1 MVLGWPNLRFFL
13 GLAACLWSTVIS
25 QEFVKGSIQG
35 TSLFQCLISASNSII
50 TSGSDLKLTAWSTSN
65 PPTQLAQA
73 TLTKQAQKLVATED
87 QQIFL
92 VGYSDGNIDM
102 YRFDSA
108 GNAFSLVSSLT
119 STFSTLGTLLD
130 ANNLIFTVYMSALS
144 STTLV
149 VIDTVNPTLYTTWA
163 PPPASY
169 TYSSMAFLEYT
180 NYIFVGTSGGVIEVK
195 DSSFQAFSQV
205 TNPVAPGLPLNTIT
219 RMASV
224 WRNELVF
231 LGYNTGAL
239 RSIESRSVAN
249 ANTLRTNYGGA
260 HAASVTGMTWFN
272 LTAYLVTA
280 DSGGKINIWD
290 VITGSITPVFTQTFA
305 SRSITVL
312 APSFDKKKFL
322 VGAVSAAAGEFSLWN
337 PTGLGCHPT
346 CAAGSTCKD
355 SSEFGCSSCKSGY
368 SFESSTSFCNIICP
382 PGQYQFRNNNTCVA
396 CYPTCTECIGASV
409 LQCTVCSGGLVIS
422 TNRSCVSTC
431 PTATFLKN
439 TTHCDFCYP
448 TCQTCKGYSKD
459 DCITCVPGRLMDID
473 NQCVAA
479 CSKGAFK
486 NSPTTCQ
493 KCDPTCVTCNGGLPT
508 NCTTCLNPEWNYL
521 ANGTCVDC
529 SVIWDKRPEVCLN
542 AKEIFSVKKS
552 IWNYDMYSSS
562 SYEVVFKNIS
572 FLITTFQNMSW
583 NEMLD
588 VKIDGLK
595 QGVDFTKNFVY
606 RYKELILD
614 LNFTY
619 DSEKPVTLV
628 VQPIK
633 FYFNYNNKTNLSSF
647 LLSAKSA
654 SIANVGVYQYDSPWL
669 IKMSRNAGIVLNLL
683 VDIYGWITLVTTLVL
698 MFFEI
703 DISRPF
709 IDFIRMVK
717 PVSRFKYINIYYG
730 GITEI
735 FLTNFRNVFQIVS
748 DSRTDENEKFF
759 IESRASLR
767 RFYLPVLTFTS
778 IPDKYFL
785 YLVLVLLKLFRAKIY
800 QYSKG
805 RKYMTPDDE
814 FLVDMVD
821 RIKIPMFFFLIF
833 DVVFYTSHTLVHQ
846 SLLVKQTRNS
856 YFSIALA
863 MILLMMF
870 TFEFIIISIQC
881 HRYKT
886 KGKQEI
892 LQELIVRSV
901 VDIQEAYPT
910 KTLKEVLRRF
920 KKRALEV
927 INELYIN
934 FENKL
939 GTKSPEVRFF
949 ESELKQESLTQ
960 TKWAKYYNLLAIMKV
975 VLMEPIFITLQM
987 NKLMQIL
994 SLLLIQAAFTFYVM
1008 YAAIKLRI
1016 FAHWWSYIFVLIHEC
1031 ALFAFFFFGFFFY
1044 LQGEAR
1050 LGSGFD
1056 RIQFTLVLFLMLAV
1070 VAGVAKLGVGQ
1081 YFLIRK
1087 KFRQNKSDKKVKDEV
1102 G

>member
-1 MVLGWPNLRFFL
+1 MYKIDS
-13 GLAACLWSTVIS
+13 STN
-25 QEFVKGSIQG
+25 Q
-35 TSLFQCLISASNSII
+35 
-50 TSGSDLKLTAWSTSN
+50 
-65 PPTQLAQA
+65 
-73 TLTKQAQKLVATED
+73 
-87 QQIFL
+87 
-92 VGYSDGNIDM
+92 
-102 YRFDSA
+102 
-108 GNAFSLVSSLT
+108 FSLVSSMT
-119 STFSTLGTLLD
+119 STFTTLGPLLD
-130 ANNLIFTVYMSALS
+130 ASNLIFTVYMAGLS
-144 STTLV
+144 DSTLV
-149 VIDTVNPTLYTTWA
+149 VIDSVV
-163 PPPASY
+163 PASFTSWVNAQPY
-169 TYSSMAFLEYT
+169 TFTSMAFLEYT
-180 NYIFVGTSGGVIEVK
+180 NYIFVGTSTGVIEVK

-205 TNPVAPGLPLNTIT
+205 TTGILGQSISA
-219 RMASV
+219 MACV

-231 LGYNTGAL
+231 VGYATGHL
-239 RSIESRSVAN
+239 NSLNSRSTSN
-249 ANTLRTNYGGA
+249 QNQLNTSYPTSHSNPITSMLW
-260 HAASVTGMTWFN
+260 MN

-280 DSGGKINIWD
+280 DSGGKINIWNT
-290 VITGSITPVFTQTFA
+290 ITRSTVVAFSQTYTGH
-305 SRSITVL
+305 SITVL
-312 APSFDKKKFL
+312 APSTDKRKFL
-322 VGAVSAAAGEFSLWN
+322 AGGSSGGSGEFSLWN

-346 CAAGSTCKD
+346 CAGGSTCKD
-355 SSEFGCSSCKSGY
+355 YSEFGCSACTGGY
-368 SFESSTSFCNIICP
+368 TYESSTNFCNIVCP

-396 CYPTCTECIGASV
+396 CDPTCTECIGASV

-422 TNRSCVSTC
+422 TNRSCVNTC
-431 PTATFLKN
+431 PTMTFLKN

-459 DCITCVPGRLMDID
+459 DCLTCVPGRLMDID

-479 CSKGAFK
+479 CNKRAFK
-486 NSPTTCQ
+486 SSPTTCQ
-493 KCDPTCVTCNGGLPT
+493 KCHSTCVTCNGGAST
-508 NCTTCLNPEWNYL
+508 NCTSCLNPEWNYIS
-521 ANGTCVDC
+521 NGSCVDC
-529 SVIWDKRPEVCLN
+529 SLDWEKHPELCLN
-542 AKEIFSVKKS
+542 AKEIFTVKKS

-562 SYEVVFKNIS
+562 SFEVVFKNTS
-572 FLITTFQNMSW
+572 FLIDTFEKINW
-583 NEMLD
+583 NELID
-588 VKIDGLK
+588 VKIEGMT
-595 QGVDFTKNFVY
+595 QGIDFTKNLHY

-614 LNFTY
+614 LNFTE
-619 DSEKPVTLV
+619 DSEVTKRMTV
-628 VQPIK
+628 VPK
-633 FYFNYNNKTNLSSF
+633 KYFFNYNNKTNLSAF
-647 LLSAKSA
+647 LLSAKPYTVES
-654 SIANVGVYQYDSPWL
+654 VGVFQYDSPWL
-669 IKMSRNAGIVLNLL
+669 IKMSRNSGIVLNLL

-709 IDFIRMVK
+709 VDFIRMVK
-717 PVSRFKYINIYYG
+717 PVSRCKYINIYYG

-735 FLTNFRNVFQIVS
+735 FLANFKNVFQIVR
-748 DSRTDENEKFF
+748 DARTDENESFF

-846 SLLVKQTRNS
+846 SLIVKQTRNS
-856 YFSIALA
+856 YFSIFLALV
-863 MILLMMF
+863 LLTMF
-870 TFEFIIISIQC
+870 TLDFIMMSIQC
-881 HRYKT
+881 HRSRP

-901 VDIQEAYPT
+901 VDIQEAYHE
-910 KTLKEVLRRF
+910 KSLKEVLRRF

-934 FENKL
+934 FENRL

-949 ESELKQESLTQ
+949 ESELKPDSLSS
-960 TKWAKYYNLLAIMKV
+960 TKWAKYYNLLAMMKV
-975 VLMEPIFITLQM
+975 VLMEPIFVTLQM

-994 SLLLIQAAFTFYVM
+994 ALLVIQAAFTFYVM

-1056 RIQFTLVLFLMLAV
+1056 RIQFTLVLFLMIAV
-1070 VAGVAKLGVGQ
+1070 VAGVAKLAVGQ
-1081 YFLIRK
+1081 FFLIRK
-1087 KFRQNKSDKKVKDEV
+1087 KFRQQKSETNTAKQCLWIKSDKKVKD
-1102 G
+1102 